1 MNLQNKTIHKTILN
15 IVLVYLTTTILLIVA
30 LATIYYNFQK
40 KELFS
45 LTQSKTNI
53 EANNIIQQLQ
63 KLHQDYQYGDII
75 LYPSS
80 DEFRSSLYDID
91 QKPIYQEFVVK
102 NIDLTKKYWTFK
114 DNLYFVYKVQPYYL
128 GVAYLVIQKDQELLI
143 YNMQKN
149 IIIAMMIIIVV
160 LTLTSFILV
169 KILLRPL
176 SNNLILL
183 DRFIKDTTHELNLPI
198 SAILGNIET
207 LDYSTIGQNNLKKID
222 RIKIASST
230 ISNIYDDLS
239 FLLLQNHRHSKDLN
253 LDISYILKQRIE
265 YFTPMANAQR
275 LKFQVDIA
283 NNIILIIDQVKI
295 ERLFDN
301 LISNAIK
308 YSQPNTTIQIKLDQ
322 NMFSIEDQGC
332 GMTKEQINEIFIR
345 YKRFN
350 NTVGGFGIGYSIIKT
365 ITDQYNIKINI
376 ISNIDQ
382 GTKVELLWSK

>member
-1 MNLQNKTIHKTILN
+1 
-15 IVLVYLTTTILLIVA
+15 
-30 LATIYYNFQK
+30 
-40 KELFS
+40 
-45 LTQSKTNI
+45 
-53 EANNIIQQLQ
+53 
-63 KLHQDYQYGDII
+63 
-75 LYPSS
+75 
-80 DEFRSSLYDID
+80 
-91 QKPIYQEFVVK
+91 
-102 NIDLTKKYWTFK
+102 
-114 DNLYFVYKVQPYYL
+114 
-128 GVAYLVIQKDQELLI
+128 
-143 YNMQKN
+143 
-149 IIIAMMIIIVV
+149 MIIIIV

-183 DRFIKDTTHELNLPI
+183 DRFIKDTTHELNTPI

-239 FLLLQNHRHSKDLN
+239 FLLLQNYRHSKDLN

-308 YSQPNTTIQIKLDQ
+308 YSKPHTTIQIKLDQ